1 MTKIERQS
9 NEITC
14 RCNALL
20 CEEFVILTLNL
31 LFTYIFVQVQHN
43 GQNQGRCGV
52 CGEEFSNPN
61 KKFEPSPANEFAT
74 GLIVGEYQQGET
86 SKS

>member
-1 MTKIERQS
+1 M
-9 NEITC
+9 
-14 RCNALL
+14 
-20 CEEFVILTLNL
+20 
-31 LFTYIFVQVQHN
+31 
-43 GQNQGRCGV
+43 

-86 SKS
+86 SKSSVFLPKLFSIVLHRGGRLEVVKL